1 MAQKKDLSVSSEVK
15 SRLEELFREDD
26 GPTHD
31 DIFEESQNSDDVLR
45 ALKAV
50 VLSIDWEINDE
61 TMSSLMDQISILKNV
76 YHQDR
81 ILLLFL
87 QLLGKLG
94 IYIKAKKANAH
105 PDSIKLLNSTIQSF
119 EKAALDNKLSD
130 SDRKQLLQTEV
141 SRFMVLK
148 EQVSLKKDTQA
159 QAAKHPEKVYPKEIE
174 VEKPYIP
181 VELTIVIEEIKTMI
195 KAEFNDMKAE
205 LKMLMKKRS

>member
-15 SRLEELFREDD
+15 SRLEELFKEDD

-31 DIFEESQNSDDVLR
+31 DIFEESENSDDVLR

-76 YHQDR
+76 YQQDR

-94 IYIKAKKANAH
+94 VYIKAKKANAH

-141 SRFMVLK
+141 SRFIVLK

-159 QAAKHPEKVYPKEIE
+159 QAVKPLEKVYQKEIE
-174 VEKPYIP
+174 IEKPDIP
-181 VELTIVIEEIKTMI
+181 VELTIAIEEIKAMI

-205 LKMLMKKRS
+205 LRMLMKKRS

>member
-31 DIFEESQNSDDVLR
+31 DIFEESENSDDVLR

-76 YHQDR
+76 YQQDR

-94 IYIKAKKANAH
+94 VYIKAKKANAH
-105 PDSIKLLNSTIQSF
+105 PDSIKLLDSTIKSF

-148 EQVSLKKDTQA
+148 EQVSMKKDTQA
-159 QAAKHPEKVYPKEIE
+159 QAAKSLEKIYPKEIE
-174 VEKPYIP
+174 VEKPDIP

-205 LKMLMKKRS
+205 LRMLMKKRS

>member
-31 DIFEESQNSDDVLR
+31 DIFEESENSDDVLR

-76 YHQDR
+76 YQQDR

-94 IYIKAKKANAH
+94 VYIKAKKANAH
-105 PDSIKLLNSTIQSF
+105 PDSIKLLDSTIKSF

-159 QAAKHPEKVYPKEIE
+159 QAVKPFEKIYPKEIE
-174 VEKPYIP
+174 VEKPDIP

-205 LKMLMKKRS
+205 LRMLMKKRS

>member
-31 DIFEESQNSDDVLR
+31 DIFEESENSDDVLR

-76 YHQDR
+76 YQQDR

-94 IYIKAKKANAH
+94 VYIKAKKANAH

-141 SRFMVLK
+141 SRFIVLK

-159 QAAKHPEKVYPKEIE
+159 QAVKSLEKVYPKEIE
-174 VEKPYIP
+174 VEKPDIP
-181 VELTIVIEEIKTMI
+181 LELTIAIEEIKTMI

-205 LKMLMKKRS
+205 LRMLMKKRS